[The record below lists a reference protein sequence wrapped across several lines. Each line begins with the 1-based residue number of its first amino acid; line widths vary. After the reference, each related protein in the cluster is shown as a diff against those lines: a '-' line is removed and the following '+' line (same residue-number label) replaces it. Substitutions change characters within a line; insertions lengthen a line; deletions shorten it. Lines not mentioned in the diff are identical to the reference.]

1 MANRPYDASYE
12 PRPAE
17 QARDDEL
24 RYQRFL
30 AALERAGLG
39 SRERAEQAAVTVLCA
54 IERRITGPEARE
66 LNEELPWALR
76 DLLRRCE
83 LHPRSKPE
91 RFGRE
96 ELIARISEALL
107 LDAADSER
115 VIRTVLQTAR
125 GLLSEKEAS
134 DVASQLPR
142 DLQDLWAPPA

>member
-17 QARDDEL
+17 QARDNEL